1 MNIPLKLT
9 KIPILHCTHILQ
21 LLLNNAK
28 KSYCTSVLQVI
39 PAVHSCI
46 SINKSSIM
54 SSKYLLSTWIKF
66 RVRNNDTIKV
76 RRRNTQYPTSL
87 KMKAV
92 KTQCNAN
99 YIRAQCNKNP
109 RNEKSHNNT
118 IHEIHL

>member
-9 KIPILHCTHILQ
+9 KVPILHRTHILQ

-28 KSYCTSVLQVI
+28 NSYCSSVLQVI
-39 PAVHSCI
+39 PGVYSCI
-46 SINKSSIM
+46 SINKCLSSIM
-54 SSKYLLSTWIKF
+54 SSKYLISTWIKF

-76 RRRNTQYPTSL
+76 RRGNTQYPTSL

-99 YIRAQCNKNP
+99 YIRAHCNKNL
-109 RNEKSHNNT
+109 RNKKSHNHT
-118 IHEIHL
+118 IH